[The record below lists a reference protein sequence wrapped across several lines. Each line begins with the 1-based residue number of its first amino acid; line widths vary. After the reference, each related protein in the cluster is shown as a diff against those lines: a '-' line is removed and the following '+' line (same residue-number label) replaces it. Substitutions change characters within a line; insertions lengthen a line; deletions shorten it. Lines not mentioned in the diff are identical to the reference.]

1 MSVLYN
7 MTTSCPRVNDPES
20 VNVEDWE
27 GPVFY
32 DLILKVIYHHLC
44 SILLFTG
51 TLKIHM
57 YPELQNVNLL
67 GNRFFADVIS

>member
-1 MSVLYN
+1 
-7 MTTSCPRVNDPES
+7 MTTSYPRVNDPERVS
-20 VNVEDWE
+20 VEDWE

-51 TLKIHM
+51 VLKIQV

-67 GNRFFADVIS
+67 GNRFFSDVIS

>member
-1 MSVLYN
+1 M
-7 MTTSCPRVNDPES
+7 NDPER
-20 VNVEDWE
+20 VHVEDWE
-27 GPVFY
+27 GSVSY

-51 TLKIHM
+51 ILKTHV
-57 YPELQNVNLL
+57 YPELQKVNLL

>member
-1 MSVLYN
+1 MSVLHN
-7 MTTSCPRVNDPES
+7 MTTSCPRVNDPER

-32 DLILKVIYHHLC
+32 DLILKVIYQHLC

-51 TLKIHM
+51 ILKIHM